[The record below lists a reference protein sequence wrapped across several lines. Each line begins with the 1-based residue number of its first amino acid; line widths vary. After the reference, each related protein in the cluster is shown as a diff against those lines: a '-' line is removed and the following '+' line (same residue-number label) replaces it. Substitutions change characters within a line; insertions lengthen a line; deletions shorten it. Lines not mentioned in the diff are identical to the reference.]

1 MIPYGFDGRRLTIPI
16 DVTGVD
22 TCGRLIIYRE
32 GATELPV
39 CIHISNL
46 RDFRHGFNEFA
57 WDGRDMDGNP
67 VPPDSLVCRLFVYN
81 KKAPATWVAE
91 GPPGPY
97 GTFKMGRDLRGIH
110 AESHGET
117 AFRTWRIGE
126 TIHAPAPERGVSVH
140 ELLDRLPMTGYD
152 DADDIRYVG
161 TERGIVALMIG
172 KGEPRLVESF
182 GDNGYVRLT
191 EYRGRRLGP
200 PVCADGVVYVG
211 VGGGNARSTLICML
225 DAETGHR
232 LGIIDLGG
240 VFGDALAPP
249 VMTATNGGLICAN
262 PDREYIVRLSP
273 RGELIW
279 INDASTWVVGLD
291 RDNRSFIHGIGT
303 DQFGFS
309 YSCTPGTSARC
320 GVLGPDGR
328 GLFRV
333 ILVSLPGL
341 RVGDVVP
348 LVEGRDTDGLY
359 FVTRGGDR
367 PYVFHVPFTI
377 REGIIVDEAEMLR

>member
-1 MIPYGFDGRRLTIPI
+1 MRKDRS
-16 DVTGVD
+16 
-22 TCGRLIIYRE
+22 
-32 GATELPV
+32 GA
-39 CIHISNL
+39 N
-46 RDFRHGFNEFA
+46 
-57 WDGRDMDGNP
+57 
-67 VPPDSLVCRLFVYN
+67 
-81 KKAPATWVAE
+81 
-91 GPPGPY
+91 
-97 GTFKMGRDLRGIH
+97 
-110 AESHGET
+110 
-117 AFRTWRIGE
+117 
-126 TIHAPAPERGVSVH
+126 VSVPTLTAH
-140 ELLDRLPMTGYD
+140 GGRSYGALDG
-152 DADDIRYVG
+152 G
-161 TERGIVALMIG
+161 T
-172 KGEPRLVESF
+172 
-182 GDNGYVRLT
+182 
-191 EYRGRRLGP
+191 LGP

-211 VGGGNARSTLICML
+211 VGGDNARSTLICML
-225 DAETGHR
+225 DAVTGHR
-232 LGIIDLGG
+232 LGNMDLGG

-249 VMTATNGGLICAN
+249 VVTATNGGLICAN

-273 RGELIW
+273 QGELIW

-377 REGIIVDEAEMLR
+377 REGIIVDEEEMLR